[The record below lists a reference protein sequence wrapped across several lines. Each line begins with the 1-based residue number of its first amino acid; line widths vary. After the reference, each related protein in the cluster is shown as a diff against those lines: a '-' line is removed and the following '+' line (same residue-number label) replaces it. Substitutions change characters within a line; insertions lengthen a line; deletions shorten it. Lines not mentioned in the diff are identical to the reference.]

1 MPRFRSPFVYILLS
15 ITAAV
20 VTMGLKFG
28 GYALTGSVGL
38 FSDAA
43 ESVVNLVAALVAF
56 WALRMAARPADE
68 DHAYGHTKVE
78 YFSSGI
84 EGALIVFTALIIGWA
99 AIERFLHPQPIEQS
113 GLGLSLAIFSAGI
126 NGFVAWILRREGR
139 RFRSITLEAD
149 GRHLMTDVWTT
160 TGVVLG
166 VILVSVT
173 HWLFLDP
180 LIALFVAVNIIWT
193 GVRLVRISS
202 LGLLDTVILS
212 ADQETIDAILRRYRQ
227 EGIDFHALRT
237 RQAGSRRFISLH
249 VIVPGAWTVQQ
260 GHDLCETIEREIRR
274 AILDSTVFT
283 HLEPREDPTS
293 WQDVHL
299 DRVDDQANLPTT

>member
-1 MPRFRSPFVYILLS
+1 MPRFRSPVVYLLLS
-15 ITAAV
+15 ILAAV

-84 EGALIVFTALIIGWA
+84 EGALIVFTALLIGWT

-113 GLGLSLAIFSAGI
+113 GLGISLAIFSAGI
-126 NGFVAWILRREGR
+126 NGCVAWILQREGR

-166 VILVSVT
+166 VLLVSVT

-180 LIALFVAVNIIWT
+180 LIALFVAANIIWT

-212 ADQETIDAILRRYRQ
+212 ADQAIIDAILRRYRQ

-237 RQAGSRRFISLH
+237 RQAGSRRFISMH

-274 AILDSTVFT
+274 AVTDSTVFT

-299 DRVDDQANLPTT
+299 DRVDDQANLPFV